1 MKKGTSADVPFFIKG
16 GTQIGE
22 GIGEKLI
29 GLKSVIKG
37 WYLIIIPDI
46 TIDTKWAYSQSKNI
60 ILDNGTLPTKFSDL
74 FGEKIIDLESIKF
87 FENDFESVVFPT
99 YPEIGVIKKDLFAL
113 GAKFASLSGS
123 GSTVF
128 GIFDDNAKIKKAF
141 SHFSPMH
148 KVYIAHSL

>member
-1 MKKGTSADVPFFIKG
+1 MCIRDR
-16 GTQIGE
+16 
-22 GIGEKLI
+22 
-29 GLKSVIKG
+29 
-37 WYLIIIPDI
+37 
-46 TIDTKWAYSQSKNI
+46 WAYSQSKNI
-60 ILDNGTLPTKFSDL
+60 LDNGPFPTKFSNL
-74 FGEKIIDLESIKF
+74 FGEKIVDLDTIKF

-148 KVYIAHSL
+148 KAHIVHSL